1 MAGTVV
7 AVFDDNQQAERA
19 AQTLVDDGV
28 PLADI
33 TLVFHGAAGATG
45 TPHDYNSSDDTA
57 SLATGIREV
66 ETHDVERPINAV
78 DEMIPRAIVGLVI
91 GAPLGS
97 LLVSLLVFFQSVET
111 FLAAHALA
119 GQLIGAFAGGILGA
133 IVGVVASGGVPKE
146 AAKSYH
152 AEIERG
158 KTLVTVLAS
167 SGNAPHFQEMLRTSG
182 GRRLGFYPRFL
193 DSLQSIES

>member
-7 AVFDDNQQAERA
+7 AVFDDNHQAERA

-45 TPHDYNSSDDTA
+45 TPHDHNSPDDTD
-57 SLATGIREV
+57 SMATGIREV

-78 DEMIPRAIVGLVI
+78 DEMAPRAIVGMVI
-91 GAPLGS
+91 GGPLAS
-97 LLVSLLVFFQSVET
+97 LAASLMVFFQGLDSMI
-111 FLAAHALA
+111 AAHALA
-119 GQLIGAFAGGILGA
+119 WQLTSAIVGMILGA
-133 IVGVVASGGVPKE
+133 IVGVVTSGGVPKE
-146 AAKSYH
+146 AAKGYH
-152 AEIERG
+152 AEIEKG

-167 SGNAPHFQEMLRTSG
+167 SGNAPHFQEMLRTQG
-182 GRRLGFYPRFL
+182 GRRLGFFPRFL
-193 DSLQSIES
+193 DTIQSVES